1 MRCADKFIEVSD
13 IGEKWNDVNVTI
25 FMFMSFFEV

>member
-13 IGEKWNDVNVTI
+13 IGEKWNDVNAI
-25 FMFMSFFEV
+25 YECMLF